1 MIGSIFVSFVAVF
14 VVTTAVFFVANNKM
28 KKHAAEHTSANYVMD
43 VQHNRMNTQYDNLVG
58 NINKNNKKLATYI
71 KGNNS
76 LIDTNRDEI
85 KKQNKN
91 TIKKLNE
98 FDTKNKERMQHLKKE
113 TSDAIQSYV
122 QMNEEMAKNVKNVK
136 STMNKELK
144 KTKSTMGSMMN
155 KKMSDIESGLS
166 SKAEEIMSKSNES
179 MDTIRNELNRFDSS
193 QRQMSD
199 SASELQ
205 RRINTINDAVNS
217 DVKENTDRV
226 RAINTNVDA
235 ISRGVDAIKV
245 SIDNVKGDIDSDIS
259 NLNTRYTDLIS
270 KQSQFATMDMMR
282 GLATKDQL
290 NNVKDD
296 INMLTNIARQTET
309 DMNDVKTKALLN
321 DSVIQQ
327 NKDKLGEMNGME
339 SRISGMVD
347 RKMNT
352 MDNRFEQL
360 ESVDSSHNEKLN
372 KLIQDVE
379 QMKSAGGDGFDIDGG
394 GSNKPGTDNMNVTLF
409 DEEARKSMSHF
420 FNKSDFVDSYLN
432 RGGNTN
438 LFRDWF
444 DDYYNIDKMTKNFT
458 SFENMI
464 QKTDETSSKVPEI
477 ETIVKDNETKLE
489 DVQKKITTLENMKKD
504 IETKVDRLE
513 STGNYQ
519 SKIDQLD
526 SELET
531 LRTMMTMMSNNNG
544 TGGVSGG
551 NGLKLSEIIAAMT
564 LQQNSNKGNSSPA
577 PVGNVDVSGSIRDFM
592 DTRFDQYLKNSSS
605 EIKDIVEKEDLS
617 LRDVEV
623 DDLDIRG
630 KVKLN
635 GVDVTNKLQ
644 AGQIPTNLGN
654 ITNRHV
660 KNIRRTTDATG
671 DTLFEFIDNHNN
683 VMETVRIPS
692 VSTSDDS
699 DGDGEN
705 IRIEFNNFRQTYDF
719 YVGNRKLESI
729 NIPQMRY
736 SGSQRDRNIYNFG
749 SGTSSFDVEVPIKY
763 VKDIEYDTTNNRY
776 VATKVDDNVES
787 RVEISSGSAG
797 TGEGGV
803 ADINVVDGRIVAQR
817 INEQDGFNDGIR
829 LGNIC
834 LRSNNMNPP
843 KLMMCDDDCTNNCTD
858 IWDYRTAPHP
868 TMRP

>member
-14 VVTTAVFFVANNKM
+14 VVTTAVFFVANNKI
-28 KKHAAEHTSANYVMD
+28 KKHTAEHTSSNYVMD
-43 VQHNRMNTQYDNLVG
+43 VQHNRLNTQYDSLVG
-58 NINKNNKKLATYI
+58 NINTNNKKMASYI
-71 KGNNS
+71 KGNNNRIS
-76 LIDTNRDEI
+76 TNRNEI

-98 FDTKNKERMQHLKKE
+98 FDTKNKERVQHLKKE
-113 TSDAIQSYV
+113 TTKAIQSYV
-122 QMNEEMAKNVKNVK
+122 QMNEEMAKNMKNVK

-144 KTKSTMGSMMN
+144 KTKSTMGSMVN
-155 KKMSDIESGLS
+155 KKMGDIESGLS
-166 SKAEEIMSKSNES
+166 SKAEEIISKNNES

-193 QRQMSD
+193 QQQMSS

-217 DVKENTDRV
+217 DVKENTNRV
-226 RAINTNVDA
+226 RTINTNVDA

-259 NLNTRYTDLIS
+259 NLNSRYTDLIS
-270 KQSQFATMDMMR
+270 KQSQFTTTDMMR

-296 INMLTNIARQTET
+296 INMLTSLARQTET

-321 DSVIQQ
+321 DSVIKQ
-327 NKDKLGEMNGME
+327 NKEKLVELNGME
-339 SRISGMVD
+339 SRISGVVD
-347 RKMNT
+347 RKFST
-352 MDNRFEQL
+352 MDNRFDQL

-372 KLIQDVE
+372 KLIQDVD

-394 GSNKPGTDNMNVTLF
+394 GGNKPGTDNMNVTLF

-489 DVQKKITTLENMKKD
+489 DVQKKITALENMKKD

-531 LRTMMTMMSNNNG
+531 LRTMMTMMNSNQG
-544 TGGVSGG
+544 SGGVSGAS
-551 NGLKLSEIIAAMT
+551 GLKLSEVIAAMT

-605 EIKDIVEKEDLS
+605 EIKEIVEKEDLS
-617 LRDVEV
+617 LKDVEV

-654 ITNRHV
+654 ISNRHV
-660 KNIRRTTDATG
+660 KNIRRTMDAAG
-671 DTLFEFIDNHNN
+671 NTLFEFVDNNNN

-692 VSTSDDS
+692 VSTSGDS

-729 NIPQMRY
+729 NMPQMKH

-749 SGTSSFDVEVPIKY
+749 AGSSAFEMEVPIKY
-763 VKDIEYDTTNNRY
+763 VKDIEYDTTNDRY
-776 VATKVDDNVES
+776 VATKVNDNVES
-787 RVEISSGSAG
+787 RVEISSGS
-797 TGEGGV
+797 GESGGGGIS
-803 ADINVVDGRIVAQR
+803 DINVVDGRVVAKR
-817 INEQDGFNDGIR
+817 INDQDGFNDGIR

-843 KLMMCDDDCTNNCTD
+843 KLVMCDDDCTNNCTD

-868 TMRP
+868 TMRS